1 MPPRMSI
8 LRGFPFVDYWD
19 CWLPPRV
26 TKTKLGVI
34 PLEIS
39 VQQYVVKYTSVRPQV
54 ILNLFGKSLIFRY
67 QGVLCHKPYSSP
79 VRCSEPQ
86 KGKSAAFGY
95 WIVQVS
101 CMCWCS
107 ALTDVHR
114 AGVVYVRDLL
124 SCATLLSF
132 PEASIMFGVV
142 KSAIEWLLHH
152 VLNLDEDSR
161 HKILFREEAMPCLQ
175 PTNGMRK

>member
-1 MPPRMSI
+1 MPPHMSI

-39 VQQYVVKYTSVRPQV
+39 VQQYVVKCTSVRPQV
-54 ILNLFGKSLIFRY
+54 ILNLFGKSLIFHY
-67 QGVLCHKPYSSP
+67 QGVLCHKPYSSS
-79 VRCSEPQ
+79 VSCSEPQ
-86 KGKSAAFGY
+86 KGKSAAFGN

-114 AGVVYVRDLL
+114 AGVVYVRDL
-124 SCATLLSF
+124 SRATLLSF

-142 KSAIEWLLHH
+142 KSAIEWFLHH
-152 VLNLDEDSR
+152 VLNLDEDSQY
-161 HKILFREEAMPCLQ
+161 KILFREEAMPCLQ
-175 PTNGMRK
+175 PTNGTRK